1 MSRIS
6 SLFQHNTVLRNIFSS
21 QQRIQT
27 AQFQIS
33 TGKVTAR
40 YTDIAQD
47 SRRLISLE
55 TSLARSHQYLSN
67 NRLVTLRLEAMEL
80 STATTFEAASKLKT
94 LLVNA
99 INSSN
104 ASEFS
109 INLEAQNLLDEVSK
123 QLNIKIGDR
132 YLFSGGVTN
141 VAPVDL
147 DDTDFADVPSFYPTS
162 ADTAYYQGD
171 STDHVARA
179 ADDFDITY
187 GVTADETGFEQLIR
201 ALRMTADASTDP
213 IETVRFQEA
222 LDVVSEAIDNI
233 PTIRSRIGASLK
245 AIETADNAHRDM
257 DLLIERSISDIENVD
272 IPETVAKLSM
282 DQVLLEASFMTIGR
296 LAQLNLA
303 NFL

>member
-6 SLFQHNTVLRNIFSS
+6 TLFQQNTILRNIFRT
-21 QQRIQT
+21 QERLQT
-27 AQFQIS
+27 AQAQIS
-33 TGKVTAR
+33 TGKVADR
-40 YTDIAQD
+40 YTDIARD
-47 SRRLISLE
+47 ARRLVSLE
-55 TSLARSHQYLSN
+55 TTLARSNQYLSN
-67 NRLVTLRLEAMEL
+67 NRIVALRLEAMEL

-104 ASEFS
+104 AADFS

-132 YLFSGGVTN
+132 YLFAGGVTN

-147 DDTDFADVPSFYPTS
+147 DDSDFADVPSVYPTS

-171 STDHVARA
+171 NTDHVARA
-179 ADDFDITY
+179 ADNFDVTY

-222 LDVVSEAIDNI
+222 LDVVNQAIDNI

-245 AIETADNAHRDM
+245 AIETADMSHRDM
-257 DLLIERSISDIENVD
+257 ELLMGRTISDIENVD
-272 IPETVAKLSM
+272 IPKAVAQLSM
-282 DQVLLEASFMTIGR
+282 DQVLLEASFITIGR